1 MQVVLITLC
10 SFSVNES
17 ADTAQII
24 QRFSPMLSTE
34 RRNPG
39 ALLGSEGTCASSIES
54 ELISRPAKCFANTDS
69 QETGDP
75 WCSPQSAPSPHTV
88 ADAAARVAEP
98 VRHSPLS
105 SIAANQTIRPARR
118 SVTRW
123 VAPRGGPEGRADI
136 RSRDRRLAGNRASGA
151 RRQPRRCS
159 ASRFGDKVGAR
170 ADFWGRLTASSQF
183 RGEERESI
191 GSKTRCT
198 TANGCTAPRYC
209 QSASQ
214 SHGSLGRHSS
224 QQVRWQ

>member
-1 MQVVLITLC
+1 MNQQILHILFSASPQCYPQSAEIQALFWVLKERARPQSRASYLPP
-10 SFSVNES
+10 SEVFR
-17 ADTAQII
+17 QYG
-24 QRFSPMLSTE
+24 LSG
-34 RRNPG
+34 N
-39 ALLGSEGTCASSIES
+39 
-54 ELISRPAKCFANTDS
+54 
-69 QETGDP
+69 GDP
-75 WCSPQSAPSPHTV
+75 WCSPQSAPSPHNV

-136 RSRDRRLAGNRASGA
+136 RSLDRRLAGNRASGA